1 MNGTQTTDRPSEWY
15 RYVIGG
21 LITVACAAAGLLV
34 GGCASNRS
42 SIAASSE
49 DSVWTTAA
57 PPLRAASD
65 SPVGDVPVPS
75 AFSLQ
80 QSKSW
85 VRRWGAVR
93 FVHHVYRGGDSTNE
107 VADFYLRTMGNT
119 ASWRLASVNEN
130 GGEYALLFEKPNEY
144 CFIKITKSWF
154 FGLYKYVTI
163 EISPKP
169 QGSFTPPDQ
178 TASMKARPP
187 ASQ

>member
-1 MNGTQTTDRPSEWY
+1 MSVQGEWT
-15 RYVIGG
+15 RYVLGG
-21 LITVACAAAGLLV
+21 LLGAACAAAGLLACGC
-34 GGCASNRS
+34 GGRQT

-49 DSVWTTAA
+49 EAVWVDAA
-57 PPLRAASD
+57 PPLQAASD

-75 AFSLQ
+75 AFKLQ
-80 QSKSW
+80 GQKSW

-93 FVHHVYRGGDSTNE
+93 YVHHVYRGGDATND

-119 ASWRLASVNEN
+119 ATWRLASVNEN
-130 GGEYALLFEKPNEY
+130 GGEYALLFEKSNEY

-154 FGLYKYVTI
+154 FGLYKYITI

-178 TASMKARPP
+178 TAAVRTGPHAP
-187 ASQ
+187 Q